1 VQHSIDQEP
10 GVRKNPRFADRSDSG
25 NPNHRVIHPDV
36 LCDDGG
42 SSQRPEQAEEHVV
55 MVGTWPC
62 KVSFKIYINGWRVS
76 DPVGQDMG
84 KTTAPELEVRKD
96 PKRARVVLSKGSE
109 VVGLGYS
116 RVIGVAAKVAREKI
130 LITMAG
136 LTGFAIQ
143 ISITRAGLNRLAQT
157 TT

>member
-1 VQHSIDQEP
+1 
-10 GVRKNPRFADRSDSG
+10 
-25 NPNHRVIHPDV
+25 
-36 LCDDGG
+36 
-42 SSQRPEQAEEHVV
+42 

-143 ISITRAGLNRLAQT
+143 SSITRAGLNRLAKT